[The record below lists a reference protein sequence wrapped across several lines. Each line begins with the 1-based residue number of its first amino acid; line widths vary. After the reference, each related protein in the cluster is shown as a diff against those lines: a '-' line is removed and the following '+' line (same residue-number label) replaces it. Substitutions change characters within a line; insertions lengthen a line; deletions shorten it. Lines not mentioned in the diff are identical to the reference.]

1 MRASKN
7 ALSAMIARV
16 SASRKAL
23 QELTEDDEEMAL
35 MNLTVLQEDPSL
47 YRFPLVPEIL
57 GRHDEIEEL
66 TEGYLFDFNTLESKI
81 ALLKSNIQSAEE
93 LVSPSPN
100 RWCVVGSSRLTLPFP
115 FL

>member
-1 MRASKN
+1 MPVKVQEAMRSSKN
-7 ALSAMIARV
+7 DLSSMMNRV

-35 MNLTVLQEDPSL
+35 MNLTVLKEDPSL

-66 TEGYLFDFNTLESKI
+66 TESYLFDFNTLEGKI

-93 LVSPSPN
+93 LVGVFSVGIVSF
-100 RWCVVGSSRLTLPFP
+100 CV
-115 FL
+115 